1 MSGSRETVATQ
12 EGSIMNQLAMADVRE
27 ASRVHGFER
36 RLMADRVFA
45 IAFFLTVFAVEI
57 AIVQFAGPKPPLAL
71 DGQPFVLPIS

>member
-1 MSGSRETVATQ
+1 
-12 EGSIMNQLAMADVRE
+12 MNQLAMADVRE
-27 ASRVHGFER
+27 ASRVRGFER

-45 IAFFLTVFAVEI
+45 IAFFLAVFAVDI